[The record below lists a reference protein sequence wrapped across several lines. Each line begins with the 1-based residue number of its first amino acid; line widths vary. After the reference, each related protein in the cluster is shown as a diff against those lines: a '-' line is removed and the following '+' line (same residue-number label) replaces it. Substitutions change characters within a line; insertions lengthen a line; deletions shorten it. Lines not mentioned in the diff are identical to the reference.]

1 MTLFSDSPRLFESLY
16 FVKVYSRILLYRVDH
31 RKTLKR
37 LVKVYFYAVVRYLAG
52 SQNPVRDST
61 DKIFRKVHYMF
72 VVGVRFVK
80 LEQSKLGIVSRI
92 ESFVTEYPSYLV
104 YLLKTSD
111 YESLQMELERYTHIH
126 IYVEGVMVRDERT
139 RGSSAGYSVENGRL
153 HLDEAELF
161 EIIPDL
167 LDYLGPLD
175 EYVLDLGIC
184 DEIDISLPVSE
195 IGVLESVILLGKR
208 QKRLRQ

>member
-1 MTLFSDSPRLFESLY
+1 
-16 FVKVYSRILLYRVDH
+16 
-31 RKTLKR
+31 
-37 LVKVYFYAVVRYLAG
+37 
-52 SQNPVRDST
+52 
-61 DKIFRKVHYMF
+61 
-72 VVGVRFVK
+72 
-80 LEQSKLGIVSRI
+80 
-92 ESFVTEYPSYLV
+92 
-104 YLLKTSD
+104 
-111 YESLQMELERYTHIH
+111 
-126 IYVEGVMVRDERT
+126 MVRDERT

-153 HLDEAELF
+153 HLDKAELF

-175 EYVLDLGIC
+175 EYVFDLGIC